1 MDTQNG
7 TIGECG
13 SLLVE
18 AAAPDPR
25 SQASVEEL
33 RAHLIDAIDG
43 LREHERLV
51 ATSYSY
57 EGLTLEEIGNA
68 KNLTDCRRISQ
79 LLKRALGKPR
89 ERQVLP
95 PRLRAVAIGKRAWP
109 KGRFAPVRGN

>member
-1 MDTQNG
+1 VDA
-7 TIGECG
+7 
-13 SLLVE
+13 V
-18 AAAPDPR
+18 APDPR
-25 SQASVEEL
+25 SQASLEEL

-51 ATSYSY
+51 ATFYSY

-68 KNLTDCRRISQ
+68 KNLTECRISQ